1 MGGKAILYLVMGF
14 SLIFLVLGQNF
25 GRISTE
31 GVANSSEYFTNTVSH
46 NIAVSGANMAANEVF
61 IDPTWTAGLNNISFD
76 GGTINVNV
84 QILDAFKNIRRINSV
99 GVFQGDTSRVQIT
112 LQPSAFSKF
121 AYYSEIE
128 PSGIWWTNGDT
139 VWGPFHTQDYLR
151 VAGHPVFNGKV
162 STKKGIQYY
171 SNKRVDSPILN
182 GGYQQ
187 GVDLPIPST
196 SISALETAA
205 NSDGHTFTGNDT
217 VSLSFMGDSIRYTT
231 STNTTTRVG
240 WRYVTTTVRITQ
252 TVLASTFA
260 PNGVIFADNAVLR
273 VSGVVK
279 GQYTVGVSGSSGKGD
294 VYLDGDVTYNT
305 NPKTDP
311 HSTDLLGIVANNNV
325 WITDNSA
332 NQHDINIDAAIF
344 CQTGGFGA
352 QNYSSGSPRGT
363 INLLGGITQHERR
376 AVGTFS
382 YGGNIATGY
391 NKRYYYDNRLMYS
404 SPPSYPNTG
413 IFEIVSWYE

>member
-1 MGGKAILYLVMGF
+1 
-14 SLIFLVLGQNF
+14 
-25 GRISTE
+25 
-31 GVANSSEYFTNTVSH
+31 
-46 NIAVSGANMAANEVF
+46 
-61 IDPTWTAGLNNISFD
+61 
-76 GGTINVNV
+76 
-84 QILDAFKNIRRINSV
+84 
-99 GVFQGDTSRVQIT
+99 
-112 LQPSAFSKF
+112 
-121 AYYSEIE
+121 
-128 PSGIWWTNGDT
+128 
-139 VWGPFHTQDYLR
+139 
-151 VAGHPVFNGKV
+151 
-162 STKKGIQYY
+162 
-171 SNKRVDSPILN
+171 
-182 GGYQQ
+182 
-187 GVDLPIPST
+187 
-196 SISALETAA
+196 
-205 NSDGHTFTGNDT
+205 
-217 VSLSFMGDSIRYTT
+217 
-231 STNTTTRVG
+231 
-240 WRYVTTTVRITQ
+240 
-252 TVLASTFA
+252 LASTFA

-325 WITDNSA
+325 WITDNTA
-332 NQHDINIDAAIF
+332 NQNNINIDAAIF

-352 QNYSSGSPRGT
+352 ENYSSGSPRGT